1 MSTPPLPAD
10 PELLKKLVLG
20 QLPSAQAEKLAVEC
34 ADDSRVVEMAESL
47 DGQNDTVMN
56 LLPNQET
63 VVDPD
68 DERLVQR
75 LQARLKAAIS
85 VPEVEATAANAAG
98 VTQSPGPVSAPAP
111 AAPLPARLEYY
122 QPLGVLGQGG
132 MGTVYLALDTRLGR
146 EVALK
151 TLRSDHAA
159 NPQAKERFLR
169 EARAAAKLSHDHL
182 VPIFYVG
189 ESDGIP
195 FLAMPLLKGEP
206 LDALLKRSNGPLPI
220 EQTVRI
226 AREAAAGLAAAH
238 DAGLIHRDIKPSN
251 LWLEA
256 PSGRVKVLDFGLAK
270 ASATSSDA
278 QDDTHLTTCGTIVG
292 TPAYMSPEQA
302 RGQTL
307 DGRADLFSLGC
318 VLYEALT
325 GQRPFAGLDTMSILM
340 SLASHTPA
348 APHTLNLACPERL
361 SRLVMQLLEKNPADR
376 FTSAQ
381 AFIDALD
388 HVGRTADTDN
398 TTVLPANESSIKS
411 VPPSVPKPPL
421 QTAPLPAQPRS
432 RRVALVLGGALVM
445 LLAFVIF
452 RVQTDQGTLIIQ
464 IEDPAVQALLEKDG
478 LVIRD
483 KDSNRTWTITTAEK
497 KPLPSGKYQV
507 EGQPNVHLVVTDDT
521 GTELTAESF
530 SLKRKKEV
538 RVTVTLE
545 APAAVAAKDTVPA
558 ATMPAVGADPDRLAA
573 EYVLSI
579 GGHINF
585 NGISS
590 AIGTVGALPRGP
602 FELTGVTLDGNTKV
616 TDAGL
621 SSFAGCRNLTSLNL
635 YDTPISDAGLA
646 YFKDCKK
653 LTSLRLNGEEI
664 SDLGLAYF
672 KDCRDITLL
681 HLYGQQM
688 SNAGMASFKDCRN
701 LKELN
706 LAWTQV
712 SDAGLAHFANC
723 ADLTNLVV
731 FECPVTDSGFAHFKN
746 CKQLTDISLFSRVST
761 SAGLAHFS
769 ECKNLK
775 HLALAGMPHLGDA
788 GMAHFK
794 ACTNL
799 TVLDLSNAGISDAGL
814 GHFRNC
820 KHLTSINLGD
830 NSISNVGLDYL
841 TKSTH
846 LTHLYIERTKVTEAG
861 VKKFAAAL
869 PRCRIQWDGGVIEP
883 RSKVPSPPPPTEL
896 LADRALPFVRLSP
909 TGELRGEYRFAN
921 EAFAVLQGDE
931 TLEVHGNGPFK
942 LGQVVRNGQAL
953 RIRAG
958 AGYHPCFLPTMEI
971 ADVGLNVW
979 FQVDDAP
986 LEIEGCD
993 FVGVVAEA
1001 FFLFVGKGDRWSFT
1015 GCRLILPHGHTGN
1028 VISFTGQ
1035 ELIVRDSLVSCE
1047 SQYTGMGF
1055 GPKVRLEFENNVFIG
1070 KVAMIG
1076 LEAGTQSISLRSN
1089 IFYGGSPLHFWS
1101 QPDKSTTCN
1110 VTAHDNLFVVLGP
1123 LLIVHGKG
1131 EPQQGLQLK
1140 GSGNQVVQFNPGGFW
1155 MGEAATAK
1163 LDAVAKDCE
1172 TWNAYWGQPDF
1183 LAPAKPATFAWDF
1196 FSRTDV
1202 ADAFRQFQEEVTSA
1216 RKRHPTLKDV
1226 GPEITRLGAGAAY
1239 DDMVKA
1245 RAAEPVEHRPAAL
1258 EGGPVVI
1265 LRDAKPVAGYVSL
1278 SQAIEKLKDGD
1289 TIEVRSDGTF
1299 PYVEMQSPPGRF
1311 TLRAAAGYRPKSE
1324 GLFLTQGGDWTIE
1337 GLHFQRQG
1345 QRHSLACSARR
1356 VANCTFRKHLPD
1368 CTIHLWPV
1376 EGNKDPVEFV
1386 DCYAEDTLVVDGPR
1400 VRISNSILAGV
1411 IMQTSQEAK
1420 VEIAHSCLWSHPKP
1434 TRQWIARIG
1443 IEPGQKL
1450 QVHASDCLIDT
1461 DYAFQVRDMSWHG
1474 ERNLLRIQ
1482 GPYWCTTFLNEQLTH
1497 LTSFPEWQ
1505 KSFGSD
1511 ADSQT
1516 DDSVL
1521 VRPEMWQKQ

>member
-34 ADDSRVVEMAESL
+34 ADDSRVVEVAESL

-75 LQARLKAAIS
+75 LQARLKAAIP
-85 VPEVEATAANAAG
+85 VPEVEATAASAAG

-318 VLYEALT
+318 VLYETLT

-348 APHTLNLACPERL
+348 APHTLNPACPERL
-361 SRLVMQLLEKNPADR
+361 SRLVMQLLEKNLADR

-381 AFIDALD
+381 AFIEALD

-411 VPPSVPKPPL
+411 VPPSVPQPPL

-432 RRVALVLGGALVM
+432 RRLALVLGGALVM

-507 EGQPNVHLVVTDDT
+507 EGQPNLHLVVTDDS
-521 GTELTAESF
+521 GVELTTESF
-530 SLKRKKEV
+530 TLKRKGEV
-538 RVTVTLE
+538 RVAVTLE
-545 APAAVAAKDTVPA
+545 ATATIAAKGTTPATPTV
-558 ATMPAVGADPDRLAA
+558 VGTEADRRAA
-573 EYVLSI
+573 EYALSI
-579 GGHINF
+579 GSAIKIIHQGLEVPVHELAGLPSEPF
-585 NGISS
+585 QLTGISLHHNDKITDEGVAVFENCRNLTEIVFRGS
-590 AIGTVGALPRGP
+590 EATDARLANFRNCKRLRVLDLYWGTA
-602 FELTGVTLDGNTKV
+602 V

-621 SSFAGCRNLTSLNL
+621 ANFKGCPDLTSLVIHSDSGVTKSGLSHFRECKQLTKLWIMSGRVTDEGVANFSDLTKLEDLVIHASVSGAGLSQFKGCKQLKSLSIVSNYVNDADLSVFEGCKNL
-635 YDTPISDAGLA
+635 TELAVYYTPIDGS
-646 YFKDCKK
+646 
-653 LTSLRLNGEEI
+653 
-664 SDLGLAYF
+664 
-672 KDCRDITLL
+672 
-681 HLYGQQM
+681 
-688 SNAGMASFKDCRN
+688 
-701 LKELN
+701 
-706 LAWTQV
+706 
-712 SDAGLAHFANC
+712 GLAHFKESTKLATVGFSVSNLSDEHLLRL
-723 ADLTNLVV
+723 ADFPL
-731 FECPVTDSGFAHFKN
+731 
-746 CKQLTDISLFSRVST
+746 
-761 SAGLAHFS
+761 
-769 ECKNLK
+769 
-775 HLALAGMPHLGDA
+775 
-788 GMAHFK
+788 
-794 ACTNL
+794 
-799 TVLDLSNAGISDAGL
+799 
-814 GHFRNC
+814 
-820 KHLTSINLGD
+820 LTSVD
-830 NSISNVGLDYL
+830 AR
-841 TKSTH
+841 T
-846 LTHLYIERTKVTEAG
+846 TKVTEAG
-861 VKKFAAAL
+861 VKKLSAAL
-869 PRCRIQWDGGVIEP
+869 PRCKIEWDGGVIEP
-883 RSKVPSPPPPTEL
+883 RRSVPSQPPTNEL

-909 TGELRGEYRFAN
+909 TGEVRGEYRFAN

-953 RIRAG
+953 RVRAG

-971 ADVGLNVW
+971 TDVGLNVW

-1028 VISFTGQ
+1028 VLSFTGQ

-1076 LEAGTQSISLRSN
+1076 LEPGSQSISLRSN
-1089 IFYGGSPLHFWS
+1089 IFYGGSPLGFWS
-1101 QPDKSTTCN
+1101 QPDKSTICN

-1163 LDAVAKDCE
+1163 PDAVAKDCE

-1183 LAPAKPATFAWDF
+1183 LAPAKPHTFAWDF

-1202 ADAFRQFQEEVTSA
+1202 ADALRQFEEEVTSA

-1239 DDMVKA
+1239 DDMVKS

-1258 EGGPVVI
+1258 EGG
-1265 LRDAKPVAGYVSL
+1265 L
-1278 SQAIEKLKDGD
+1278 SWFCA
-1289 TIEVRSDGTF
+1289 TANR
-1299 PYVEMQSPPGRF
+1299 QS
-1311 TLRAAAGYRPKSE
+1311 
-1324 GLFLTQGGDWTIE
+1324 
-1337 GLHFQRQG
+1337 
-1345 QRHSLACSARR
+1345 
-1356 VANCTFRKHLPD
+1356 VTFR
-1368 CTIHLWPV
+1368 
-1376 EGNKDPVEFV
+1376 
-1386 DCYAEDTLVVDGPR
+1386 
-1400 VRISNSILAGV
+1400 
-1411 IMQTSQEAK
+1411 
-1420 VEIAHSCLWSHPKP
+1420 CLKP
-1434 TRQWIARIG
+1434 S
-1443 IEPGQKL
+1443 K
-1450 QVHASDCLIDT
+1450 
-1461 DYAFQVRDMSWHG
+1461 
-1474 ERNLLRIQ
+1474 N
-1482 GPYWCTTFLNEQLTH
+1482 
-1497 LTSFPEWQ
+1497 
-1505 KSFGSD
+1505 
-1511 ADSQT
+1511 
-1516 DDSVL
+1516 
-1521 VRPEMWQKQ
+1521 